1 MTRLTLAPVPWKAHP
16 LVFSSPRTTPLP
28 VSLPLPATP
37 LADPPGERFEL
48 PSRPASV
55 AAAREVVRHRLSGWG
70 VPRDLIDT
78 GRLVISELVTNALLH
93 TDSERIVCR
102 IERRGFQ
109 VRIEVAD
116 QGPGIDPCAPRCCPA
131 DPDAEGGRGL
141 LLLDAMAT
149 RWGVISPDQGAG
161 CTVWAEIA
169 P

>member
-1 MTRLTLAPVPWKAHP
+1 M
-16 LVFSSPRTTPLP
+16 
-28 VSLPLPATP
+28 
-37 LADPPGERFEL
+37 
-48 PSRPASV
+48 
-55 AAAREVVRHRLSGWG
+55 
-70 VPRDLIDT
+70 PRDLIDT